1 MPGSG
6 ARSSAA
12 RPLTG
17 DSELSIDRTEQREH
31 AAVNVT
37 TEKHDIQK
45 WHCHTKAEKLWI
57 PDRHKMSAHTLKGL
71 DALNGLYHGWGMR
84 SVKQGNELR
93 TIGEMEMR
101 ILRESGLEPEVEEID
116 GNLLMYGGASC
127 QWQTLI
133 GNGTATAAQ
142 SLTFFS
148 NAQAAIGVGD
158 STTTAAATH
167 TDLQAATNKLRVAM
181 DATFPSHTDG
191 VVVGAASIIFK
202 STFSTAQANWAWQE
216 WAVFNSATAATGRM
230 LQRKVESL
238 GTKTS
243 ASTWALTITLS
254 LA

>member
-37 TEKHDIQK
+37 TEKHDIQR
-45 WHCHTKAEKLWI
+45 WRCHTRAEKLTI
-57 PDRHKMSAHTLKGL
+57 PKGYGKLGMTELHDLAQLSKLHNVMS
-71 DALNGLYHGWGMR
+71 LNTSEGR
-84 SVKQGNELR
+84 K
-93 TIGEMEMR
+93 TIGEIQAR
-101 ILRESGLEPEVEEID
+101 ILRESGVEPEITEIPD
-116 GNLLMYGGASC
+116 NLLMYGGASC